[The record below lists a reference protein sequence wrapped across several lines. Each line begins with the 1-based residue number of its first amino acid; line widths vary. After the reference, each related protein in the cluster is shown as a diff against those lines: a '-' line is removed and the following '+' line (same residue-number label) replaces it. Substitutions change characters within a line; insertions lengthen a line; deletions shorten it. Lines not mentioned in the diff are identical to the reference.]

1 VLDPSAS
8 EVEIAVE
15 KLQRHKSPG
24 TNKIPAE
31 LLKARGRTIRSEI
44 HKLINSLWNKE
55 ELSEEWSSSIT
66 VPVYK

>member
-1 VLDPSAS
+1 VLDPSAF
-8 EVEIAVE
+8 EVEMAVE
-15 KLQRHKSPG
+15 RLQRHKSPG
-24 TNKIPAE
+24 TNKILTE

-55 ELSEEWSSSIT
+55 ELSEEWSGSII

>member
-1 VLDPSAS
+1 VLDPSAF
-8 EVEIAVE
+8 EVEMAVE

-24 TNKIPAE
+24 TNTIPAE

-55 ELSEEWSSSIT
+55 ELSEEWSGSII